1 LGAATQPR
9 RDSLDRAGT
18 APAEATRRAALPT
31 AGTARTAM
39 WEAAAA
45 TALHRAVTVRVAAA
59 LPTADLDRTVMLG
72 TTRAAPVEASTTVAL
87 AAAGNII
94 QQTTEDNII
103 HMETTDSRFLWAA
116 SSKAGRRRMA
126 ASTFPENR
134 ILTLEQPTY

>member
-1 LGAATQPR
+1 MGAATQPR

-31 AGTARTAM
+31 AGTARIAM

-87 AAAGNII
+87 AAADNII